1 MISEKINELLDREEE
16 KDAKVEKHDSINAG
30 DQITILFLASNPEQ
44 TAYLNLTKEVEEI
57 DQKVRSSEFRDKLRL
72 EKHFE
77 QKPGD
82 LQENLLRYKPTI
94 VHFSGHGDSTGE
106 LLVMDTNGR
115 PKVVSVEA
123 FKLLFSTLTDNIR
136 VILLNACYS
145 KEQAA
150 AISDVIDF
158 VIGMN
163 LPISD
168 DAAIVFSA
176 AFYRAI
182 GYGRTI
188 QQAFDSA
195 RTEIALYGMPEE
207 DIPQLFVRKGA
218 DVSTRLISS

>member
-1 MISEKINELLDREEE
+1 MNKNR
-16 KDAKVEKHDSINAG
+16 
-30 DQITILFLASNPEQ
+30 
-44 TAYLNLTKEVEEI
+44 
-57 DQKVRSSEFRDKLRL
+57 
-72 EKHFE
+72 
-77 QKPGD
+77 D

-94 VHFSGHGDSTGE
+94 VHFSGHGESTGE
-106 LLVMDTNGR
+106 LLVMDTNGK

-207 DIPQLFVRKGA
+207 DTPQLFVKKGA